1 MSDSG
6 SNISTAPPRRKRG
19 RPPVIVGAQRHL
31 SFQASAEQADQL
43 DSLLPCPRRRSA
55 VLREALGIALQRL
68 TAATVVQDP
77 TP

>member
-1 MSDSG
+1 MKDA
-6 SNISTAPPRRKRG
+6 TCTDKTPPRRKRG

-31 SFQASAEQADQL
+31 SFQAPAEQADHL
-43 DSLLPCPRRRSA
+43 DALLPCPRRRSA

-68 TAATVVQDP
+68 TAAPAQDP